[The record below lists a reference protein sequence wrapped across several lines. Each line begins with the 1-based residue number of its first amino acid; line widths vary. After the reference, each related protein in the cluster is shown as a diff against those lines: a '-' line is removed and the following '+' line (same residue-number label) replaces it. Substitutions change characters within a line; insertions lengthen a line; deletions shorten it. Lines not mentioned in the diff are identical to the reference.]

1 MLVRGLQ
8 SHHRHGIWTARNKSL
23 QPNFTRLQPSI
34 RTCATVLFPCLYRS
48 AARDSK
54 EQHICLPYA
63 LDSRQ
68 SLSNAKNIR
77 LGSFYGASQ
86 IGYSLPASESILHA
100 RFSSQQ
106 LYSVLDFKAG
116 YCFDQP
122 LNIVGFIICC
132 SPGSSTIPATQ
143 SSLTCCCAYKMI
155 DSWKHKHSRST
166 RRW

>member
-1 MLVRGLQ
+1 MASGRRATNLCNQILLVYNPQYAPVLQ
-8 SHHRHGIWTARNKSL
+8 CFSPACTDPPPETARSNTSVC
-23 QPNFTRLQPSI
+23 PH
-34 RTCATVLFPCLYRS
+34 V
-48 AARDSK
+48 
-54 EQHICLPYA
+54 

-77 LGSFYGASQ
+77 LGSFYGASR
-86 IGYSLPASESILHA
+86 IGYSLPASKSILHA

-155 DSWKHKHSRST
+155 DSWKHEPSRST